1 MRDLLAPLA
10 EAPSVTGIFC
20 DFDGSLARIVAD
32 PAQAAPVKGAGDAL
46 HDLAKRFKLVA
57 VVSGR
62 PVAFLSQRLEARGVR
77 LVGLYGIE
85 ERVGR
90 SLRVLP
96 EAQKARGAILA
107 AEQRLRSML
116 DPRVFIEAKG
126 FAISIHTRRMPDP
139 ETALAEMEPIVRGV
153 ADEQGLHLSG
163 GRLVWELSPP
173 AGQLG
178 KGDVVRR
185 CIERHGLRR
194 ALVAGDDRGDIGAFQ
209 ALDGLEVAIR
219 VGVESSEMPDELRA
233 QSDLIVSGPESLVQL
248 FRELRR
254 LVD

>member
-10 EAPSVTGIFC
+10 DAPSVTGIFC
-20 DFDGSLARIVAD
+20 DFDGSLAPIVSD
-32 PAQAAPVKGAGDAL
+32 PSEARPVKGAGDAL
-46 HDLAKRFKLVA
+46 HELAKRFKLVA

-62 PVAFLSQRLEARGVR
+62 PVAFLSSRLEARGVR

-107 AEQRLRSML
+107 AEQRLRTML
-116 DPRVFIEAKG
+116 DPRVYIEPKG
-126 FAISIHTRRMPDP
+126 FALSIHTRRTSDPD
-139 ETALAEMEPIVRGV
+139 ALFADMEPIIRGV
-153 ADEQGLHLSG
+153 AEEQGLHVTR
-163 GRLVWELSPP
+163 GRLVWELAPA
-173 AGQLG
+173 AGQQD

-185 CIERHGLRR
+185 CIERNGLRR
-194 ALVAGDDRGDIGAFQ
+194 ALVAGDDRGDLAAFR
-209 ALDGLEVAIR
+209 ALDGLEAAVR
-219 VGVESSEMPDELRA
+219 VGVESPEMPDELRA
-233 QSDLIVSGPESLVQL
+233 ESDLIVDGPASLIEL
-248 FRELRR
+248 FRELRQ

>member
-10 EAPSVTGIFC
+10 AEPKVTGIFC
-20 DFDGSLARIVAD
+20 DFDGSLAPIVQD
-32 PAQAAPVKGAGDAL
+32 PAMARPVKGAGEAL

-62 PVAFLSQRLEARGVR
+62 PVAFLSSQLEARGVR

-116 DPRVFIEAKG
+116 DPSIFIEPKG
-126 FAISIHTRRMPDP
+126 FALSIHVRRVNDP
-139 ETALAEMEPIVRGV
+139 EGAMRDAEPIVRGV
-153 ADEQGLHLSG
+153 AEEQGLHVSS

-173 AGQLG
+173 AGAQG

-185 CIERHGLRR
+185 CIEHHGIRR
-194 ALVAGDDRGDIGAFQ
+194 ALVAGDDRGDLAAFR

-233 QSDLIVSGPESLVQL
+233 ESDVIVDGPASLVEL

>member
-10 EAPSVTGIFC
+10 EAPSVTAIFC
-20 DFDGSLARIVAD
+20 DFDGSLAPIVAD
-32 PAQAAPVKGAGDAL
+32 PAQARPVKGAADAL
-46 HDLAKRFKLVA
+46 QDLAKRFRLVA

-62 PVAFLSQRLEARGVR
+62 PVAFLSQQIPVRGVR

-90 SLRVLP
+90 SLRILP

-107 AEQRLRSML
+107 AERRLRTML
-116 DPRVFIEAKG
+116 DPRIHIEQKG
-126 FAISIHTRRMPDP
+126 FALSIHTRRLPDAP
-139 ETALAEMEPIVRGV
+139 DALRAAEPIVRGV
-153 ADEQGLHLSG
+153 AEEQGLHLTG
-163 GRLVWELSPP
+163 GRLVWELAP
-173 AGQLG
+173 AAGRQG

-185 CIERHGLRR
+185 CIEQHGIRR
-194 ALVAGDDRGDIGAFQ
+194 ALVAGDDVGDLSAFE
-209 ALDGLEVAIR
+209 ALDGLDAAIR
-219 VGVESSEMPDELRA
+219 IGVESPEMPPALRA
-233 QSDLIVSGPESLVQL
+233 ASDLVVDAPSSLVQI